1 MKRLG
6 SLVSSGF
13 SKVLRPVGLVAALA
27 LVLVGAP
34 GAAMAAGWHGGGGGH
49 VGGGHFG
56 GGAVHAGVGFHGGGW
71 RGGGAVASPRYAQVP
86 GGAYHKGYSPN
97 YYNHYYATPTRAVA
111 RVYVPGY
118 WGWRGGAR
126 VWVGPTWAYPPSP
139 GWVWVPAHWA
149 WNGYSWVWQN
159 AYWAPPY

>member
-6 SLVSSGF
+6 SMVSSRL
-13 SKVLRPVGLVAALA
+13 SKVLKPLGLVAALSM
-27 LVLVGAP
+27 VLVGAP
-34 GAAMAAGWHGGGGGH
+34 GAAMAAGWRGGGGGS
-49 VGGGHFG
+49 GHFG
-56 GGAVHAGVGFHGGGW
+56 GGAVHAGVGFHGGSGW

-86 GGAYHKGYSPN
+86 GGAFHKGYSPTFYQRN
-97 YYNHYYATPTRAVA
+97 FVTARPGA

-139 GWVWVPAHWA
+139 GWVWVPARWV
-149 WNGYSWVWQN
+149 WNGFSWVWQN
-159 AYWAPPY
+159 GYWAPPF